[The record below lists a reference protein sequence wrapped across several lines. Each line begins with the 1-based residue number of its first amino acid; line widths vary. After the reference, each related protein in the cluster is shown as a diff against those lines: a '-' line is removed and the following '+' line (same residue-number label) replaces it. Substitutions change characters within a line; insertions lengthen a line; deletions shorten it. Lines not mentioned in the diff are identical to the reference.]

1 MCKNGEKLNMSVQVI
16 ITCEGSDVNIRRET
30 MTSGN
35 RDEGWIEEILR
46 SRHEGDSGKSLAT
59 SGKSILQSP
68 LIQSHLSTSL
78 NVVVR
83 CQSSQRI
90 LWGLGR

>member
-16 ITCEGSDVNIRRET
+16 ITCEWSDVNIRGET

-46 SRHEGDSGKSLAT
+46 SRHEGDSGKSLAI

-68 LIQSHLSTSL
+68 LIQSHEFECGCQMPKFSEDI
-78 NVVVR
+78 VGVR
-83 CQSSQRI
+83 
-90 LWGLGR
+90 